1 MVGAYGSEGWSVLF
15 GLGMVF
21 HMLFCMVLFFGLLS
35 GVVWMFRFAT
45 VKELRK
51 LFKLG
56 VMIGV
61 IGLILS
67 APLMF
72 WGAQSW
78 EGTRS
83 GTWDEDSRGRGMMDW
98 YFDDETSTTTETV
111 VE

>member
-1 MVGAYGSEGWSVLF
+1 MMVGAYGSEGWSVLF

-72 WGAQSW
+72 WG
-78 EGTRS
+78 
-83 GTWDEDSRGRGMMDW
+83 TWDEDSRGRGMMDW